1 LKETASARRTAVPAV
16 KAFVAALLFI
26 VLISF
31 VNAQYARAVGTHKL
45 MAPYSRDVG
54 HPVRELMSARFYKG
68 DMINSYQPSQ
78 FAISVLCPKEL
89 ALLIR
94 QIARGIHLCGL
105 IAGSFRMLHGAAS
118 IRISVR
124 SAAESILLGATVFGC
139 GLLAPDYIRSLAIWS
154 LGYAPF

>member
-1 LKETASARRTAVPAV
+1 MKETPPSGKTPVTAIKTCAAV
-16 KAFVAALLFI
+16 LLFI

-45 MAPYSRDVG
+45 VAPYSRDIG
-54 HPVRELMSARFYKG
+54 HPVKKLVKARFYRG
-68 DMINSYQPSQ
+68 DMINSYQSSQ
-78 FAISVLCPKEL
+78 FSITILCPKEL
-89 ALLIR
+89 ALLLR

-105 IAGSFRMLHGAAS
+105 IAGTFRILCGAVS
-118 IRISVR
+118 IRVSSR

-139 GLLAPDYIRSLAIWS
+139 ALGAPDYIRALAIWS